1 GQPQVSGQAGDDNQI
16 EELAQDAAR
25 ITPCGALRQLRQ
37 QHGRAAQDEGQC
49 HAESLGGFDPERHH
63 QAGDRARHTAQGAD
77 DACHSRGAQL
87 GLVDNVVGIVHKPGI
102 PEYGAEEIE
111 QQHSYG

>member
-1 GQPQVSGQAGDDNQI
+1 MKAN
-16 EELAQDAAR
+16 
-25 ITPCGALRQLRQ
+25 
-37 QHGRAAQDEGQC
+37 
-49 HAESLGGFDPERHH
+49 H

-111 QQHSYG
+111 QQHSYGYHGELSISGRHRLCLLRTAGSLCQTPVLIHIGIE